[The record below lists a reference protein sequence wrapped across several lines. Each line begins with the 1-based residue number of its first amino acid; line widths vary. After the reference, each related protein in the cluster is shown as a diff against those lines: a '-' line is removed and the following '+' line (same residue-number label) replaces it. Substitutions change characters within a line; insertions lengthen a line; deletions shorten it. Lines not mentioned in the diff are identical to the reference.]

1 MAKRIA
7 INGFGR
13 IGRLIFRRGFDSS
26 ELEFVAIN
34 DITTPDTL
42 AHLLKYDSIH
52 GRFPGDVK
60 VNGNELIVNGKG
72 IPVFCER
79 EPEKLPW
86 GKLGVEIVAE
96 CTGRFR
102 EKEQAEK
109 HLTAGAKKVLI
120 SAPARGKSYV
130 PTIVLG
136 VNNEEYN
143 PDDRVLSIGSCTT
156 NCIAPVVKVLDD
168 NFGIV
173 HGFMTTVH
181 SYTSDQRLMDLPHR
195 DLRRGRAAAVS
206 QIPTT
211 TGAAKTVGIVLSH
224 LNGKLDGV
232 SIRVPTADGSIVD
245 FVCEVKKET
254 TIDEVNEAFRRAA
267 EGSMKGILEYS
278 TEPLVSTDIIGNP
291 HSSIFDSLL
300 TNVIDGK
307 FIKLFSWYDNEWG
320 FSCRMVDMLK
330 KM

>member
-1 MAKRIA
+1 MAKKIA

-13 IGRLIFRRGFDSS
+13 IGRLIFRRGLNSS

-254 TIDEVNEAFRRAA
+254 TIDEVNGAFRRAA

>member
-1 MAKRIA
+1 
-7 INGFGR
+7 
-13 IGRLIFRRGFDSS
+13 
-26 ELEFVAIN
+26 
-34 DITTPDTL
+34 
-42 AHLLKYDSIH
+42 
-52 GRFPGDVK
+52 
-60 VNGNELIVNGKG
+60 
-72 IPVFCER
+72 
-79 EPEKLPW
+79 
-86 GKLGVEIVAE
+86 
-96 CTGRFR
+96 GRFR

>member
-13 IGRLIFRRGFDSS
+13 IGRLVFRRGLNFPD
-26 ELEFVAIN
+26 LEFVAIN
-34 DITTPDTL
+34 DITTPETL

-60 VNGNELIVNGKG
+60 VNGNELIANGKRV
-72 IPVFCER
+72 PVFCER

-86 GKLGVEIVAE
+86 ERLGVEVVAE

-102 EKEQAEK
+102 EREQAEK
-109 HLTAGAKKVLI
+109 HLLAGAKKVLI
-120 SAPARGKSYV
+120 SAPARGKSHV
-130 PTIVLG
+130 PTIVFG
-136 VNNEEYN
+136 VNDDEYR
-143 PDDRVLSIGSCTT
+143 PDDKVLSIGSCTT

-195 DLRRGRAAAVS
+195 DLRRARAAGIS

-224 LNGKLDGV
+224 LKGKLDGV
-232 SIRVPTADGSIVD
+232 AIRVPTADGSIVD

-254 TIDEVNEAFRRAA
+254 TVEEVNEAFRRAA
-267 EGSMKGILEYS
+267 EGSMRGILEYS

-300 TNVIDGK
+300 TNVIDGRFVK
-307 FIKLFSWYDNEWG
+307 TFSWYDNEWG

>member
-13 IGRLIFRRGFDSS
+13 IGRLIFRRGLNSS

-52 GRFPGDVK
+52 GRFPGDVR

>member
-13 IGRLIFRRGFDSS
+13 IGRLIFRRGFNSS